1 MKHIITLIILIG
13 FTAFSSLGQYNK
25 SLVQKAENGLVSAQ
39 LELAKCYLEG
49 NGVDQS
55 QSEAVKWFELAA
67 EKGNLEAMV
76 ACGELYCDEWNID
89 LEPDYVKGVKWYR
102 KAAGK
107 GNAKA
112 KEFIENFKII
122 PEDINRDCPFDWL
135 PCDEDFERYAFL
147 KDNIN
152 IINDGYDNKNPIASY
167 YMAIIAYE
175 DRDFSKTVNCL
186 TEIYPMVMDEDN
198 YFEDIFEQQDNGIP
212 IGATIG
218 AKVFSLLGWCYE
230 HGKGVDR
237 NYVKA
242 AEYYL
247 SEFDYSAFG
256 MSMIPRV
263 RGAYCYKKA
272 GLIDK
277 FIDEVNSQ
285 GIDLSEFYRGV
296 IAKYY
301 VPCLKLELAEMYKT
315 GDGVTKDLNKAL
327 GIYESIVDQ
336 RKGTLNIL
344 MGWYPEVRSYSD
356 IGRAAYSASQM
367 YRKGH
372 GCKADEEMADLYFE
386 IAMKYGDKNAWYEN
400 QNK

>member
-1 MKHIITLIILIG
+1 MLIG

-76 ACGELYCDEWNID
+76 ACGGLYCDEWNID
-89 LEPDYVKGVKWYR
+89 LEPDYVKGIKWYR

-107 GNAKA
+107 GNVKA

-122 PEDINRDCPFDWL
+122 QEDTNRDCPFDWL
-135 PCDEDFERYAFL
+135 PCDEDIERYTFL

-152 IINDGYDNKNPIASY
+152 IIKDGYDNKNPIASY
-167 YMAIIAYE
+167 YMAIISYV
-175 DRDFSKTVNCL
+175 DKDFSKTVNCL

-212 IGATIG
+212 IGGTIG

-230 HGKGVDR
+230 HGQGVDR

-277 FIDEVNSQ
+277 FINEVNSQ
-285 GIDLSEFYRGV
+285 GIGFASGV
-296 IAKYY
+296 
-301 VPCLKLELAEMYKT
+301 ELLISIMYH
-315 GDGVTKDLNKAL
+315 V
-327 GIYESIVDQ
+327 
-336 RKGTLNIL
+336 
-344 MGWYPEVRSYSD
+344 
-356 IGRAAYSASQM
+356 
-367 YRKGH
+367 
-372 GCKADEEMADLYFE
+372 
-386 IAMKYGDKNAWYEN
+386 
-400 QNK
+400 

>member
-1 MKHIITLIILIG
+1 MKHIVTLIILIG

-25 SLVQKAENGLVSAQ
+25 SLVQKAENGMVSAQ

-89 LEPDYVKGVKWYR
+89 LEPDYVKGIKWYR

-135 PCDEDFERYAFL
+135 PCDEDIERYAFL

-167 YMAIIAYE
+167 YMAIISYV

-186 TEIYPMVMDEDN
+186 TEIYPIIMDEDN

-230 HGKGVDR
+230 HGQGVDR
-237 NYVKA
+237 NHVKA

-256 MSMIPRV
+256 MSMIPKV

-285 GIDLSEFYRGV
+285 GIGFASGGGV
-296 IAKYY
+296 IDKYY

-315 GDGVTKDLNKAL
+315 GDGVIKDINKAL

-336 RKGTLNIL
+336 RKGTIDIL

-372 GCKADEEMADLYFE
+372 GCKVDEEMADLYFE